1 MFRYLYLSLR
11 IPQRDVVGADGR
23 PRSWSLFLPQNF
35 GSCADRVPQK
45 GALLVHQVLR
55 SLWGPLWLHR
65 GPLLAASRHL
75 HHDPTLL
82 LHEEV
87 DVTLR
92 CRLLLLPA
100 FVLHHQLADG
110 FVRGDGVQLVAGMF
124 PPFLPP
130 SRCSAVRSCSP
141 RTFHRARVPPLAAGP
156 KVMRQTAGAAVQTD
170 LNIFRVLDLS

>member
-1 MFRYLYLSLR
+1 MVGEMLEFGPSAVFLYLYLSLR

-35 GSCADRVPQK
+35 GSCTDRVPQK

-65 GPLLAASRHL
+65 GSLLAASHL

-130 SRCSAVRSCSP
+130 SRCSTVRSCSR
-141 RTFHRARVPPLAAGP
+141 RTFHRA
-156 KVMRQTAGAAVQTD
+156 
-170 LNIFRVLDLS
+170 